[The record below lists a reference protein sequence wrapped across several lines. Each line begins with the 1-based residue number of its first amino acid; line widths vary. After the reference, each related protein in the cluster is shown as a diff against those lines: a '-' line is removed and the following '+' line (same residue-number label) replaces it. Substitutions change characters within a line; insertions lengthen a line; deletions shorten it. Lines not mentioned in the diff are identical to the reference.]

1 MEHLGCLGT
10 QAHADCNTRLWNGS
24 GSCTRGGYACIN
36 CTSPEF
42 EEPGHAFAETPSL
55 AGIPIGLPTDMPKAW
70 FVALSSLAKAA
81 TPERLRKNA
90 VSDHIAVPPTIRP
103 TKLR

>member
-1 MEHLGCLGT
+1 
-10 QAHADCNTRLWNGS
+10 
-24 GSCTRGGYACIN
+24 
-36 CTSPEF
+36 
-42 EEPGHAFAETPSL
+42 
-55 AGIPIGLPTDMPKAW
+55 MPKAW